1 MKIAKNYSGDKFQR
15 GLHLK
20 TVLTP
25 AEIHTLAH
33 YLKDNPTSTM
43 TGAID
48 ECFEEISAKLGGE
61 DAVLDS
67 TSRDALELFVVECRR
82 CAMWTE
88 IEELNEDN
96 TCYTCRNQSADDLG
110 ENGYY

>member
-1 MKIAKNYSGDKFQR
+1 M
-15 GLHLK
+15 K

-61 DAVLDS
+61 DAVLDT
-67 TSRDALELFVVECRR
+67 TSQDNLELFVRECRR

-88 IEELNEDN
+88 IAELNDSDF
-96 TCYTCRNQSADDLG
+96 CYTCVENGARDVELG
-110 ENGYY
+110 EMGYY